1 MFVERKNLDLRA
13 DVMFLK
19 RSVFVVSFS
28 ALLHVAATEWRVALS
43 DTPPTCCCEQTI
55 APRQETSY
63 LTPDLKASPSRPRS
77 LCGSWTQLS
86 RANTRSMS
94 GISKVGAEE
103 FRVQLSASVPLKQQS
118 SAQVALQPTCER
130 WLVQHSS
137 VSL

>member
-43 DTPPTCCCEQTI
+43 DTPPTRRCEQTI

-63 LTPDLKASPSRPRS
+63 LTPDL
-77 LCGSWTQLS
+77 
-86 RANTRSMS
+86 
-94 GISKVGAEE
+94 
-103 FRVQLSASVPLKQQS
+103 SVSESSTLALRLLDAAQQS
-118 SAQVALQPTCER
+118 KHTF
-130 WLVQHSS
+130 
-137 VSL
+137 